1 MRKVST
7 WIIAAAVCLGA
18 LENAPAA
25 AQTASTSS
33 GHAYPVKPIRLV
45 VGFAAGGPTDV
56 IARVLAQ
63 QMTASMGQTVVV
75 ENRTGANAIIATDLV
90 ARAAPDGYTALFSS
104 LSLLVNAILSPDRI
118 KYDPFKDYAPV
129 SNAASLPMVVVTR
142 PSTPVNSMRE
152 LIALAKRRPGEVTY
166 GSAGHGGSAHL
177 AGAMLETMG
186 NAKMTHVSFRGNA
199 PALVDVMSGQVTFM
213 VYPIIGIAEFVNAN
227 KLKVLAVGTAK
238 RHPDF
243 PSVPTAAESGFAG
256 FEQCAPWVGML
267 VSAGTP
273 SPIVNRLS
281 EEMRKALAKPET
293 VTRLNTLGAVIIG
306 DTPDEFAAFL
316 KKDHERWS
324 RVIKTAGVKTE

>member
-1 MRKVST
+1 MSQPCRRPTVSFLG
-7 WIIAAAVCLGA
+7 IAAL
-18 LENAPAA
+18 
-25 AQTASTSS
+25 ASTTALAQAPGTPASTT
-33 GHAYPVKPIRLV
+33 YPAKSIRFI

-63 QMTASMGQTVVV
+63 HMSASMGQNVVV

-104 LSLLVNAILSPDRI
+104 LSLLVNALLSPDNI
-118 KYDPFKDYAPV
+118 KYEPFRDFAPV

-177 AGAMLETMG
+177 AGAMLEAMG

-199 PALVDVMSGQVTFM
+199 PALVDVMAGQVTFM
-213 VYPIIGIAEFVNAN
+213 VYPIIGIAEYVNAK
-227 KLKVLAVGTAK
+227 KLKVLAVGTTQ

-243 PSVPTAAESGFAG
+243 PSVPTAAESGFPG
-256 FEQCAPWVGML
+256 FEQCAPWVGTL
-267 VSAGTP
+267 VPAGTP
-273 SPIVNRLS
+273 GAVINRLA
-281 EEMRKALAKPET
+281 EEQRKALAKNET
-293 VTRLNTLGAVIIG
+293 ATRLNSLGAVIIG
-306 DTPDEFAAFL
+306 DTPSEFQAFL
-316 KKDHERWS
+316 KQDYERWA
-324 RVIKTAGVKTE
+324 RVIKAAGVKPE